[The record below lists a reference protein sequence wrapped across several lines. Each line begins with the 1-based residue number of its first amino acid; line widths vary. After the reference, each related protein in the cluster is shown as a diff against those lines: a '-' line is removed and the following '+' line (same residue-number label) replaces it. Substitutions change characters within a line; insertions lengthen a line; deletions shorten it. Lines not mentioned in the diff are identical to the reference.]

1 MKNLKVIQME
11 KREWVE
17 RNACRF
23 CKGSHMHSCGHI
35 SCLPAVYEAGEYY
48 EKFKDVIENENG
60 IEKYQ

>member
-1 MKNLKVIQME
+1 ME

-17 RNACRF
+17 HNACRF

-48 EKFKDVIENENG
+48 EKYKDVIENENG